1 VAVSGCPLV
10 GGRPTADG
18 SLAVGLRVIAVYKF
32 CKAVLL
38 LVFGLSVLQ
47 LLQPSV
53 VARVQRWVD
62 ALASI
67 ADRRA
72 LQHVLAVITGSSPQR
87 LELVAVG
94 ALLYTTLFTVE
105 GVGLWLGKRW
115 AAYLT
120 VIVTALLVPVEVYA
134 LVRHVSAPRAATLLV
149 NLAVVAYLIHHLRI
163 RNTPTESYG

>member
-1 VAVSGCPLV
+1 M
-10 GGRPTADG
+10 
-18 SLAVGLRVIAVYKF
+18 GLRVIAVYKF
-32 CKAVLL
+32 CKAVVL
-38 LVFGLSVLQ
+38 LVFSLGVLQ

-53 VARVQRWVD
+53 LARVQRWVD
-62 ALASI
+62 ALASM

-72 LQHVLAVITGSSPQR
+72 LQHILGVITGSSPQR

-94 ALLYTTLFTVE
+94 ALLYATLFTVE

-120 VIVTALLVPVEVYA
+120 VIATALLVPVEVYA
-134 LVRHVSAPRAATLLV
+134 LARHVSAARVATLLV

-163 RNTPTESYG
+163 RTTPTESYG

>member
-1 VAVSGCPLV
+1 M
-10 GGRPTADG
+10 
-18 SLAVGLRVIAVYKF
+18 GLRVIAVYKF

-38 LVFGLSVLQ
+38 LVFSLGVLQ

-53 VARVQRWVD
+53 LARVQRWVD
-62 ALASI
+62 ALASM

-72 LQHVLAVITGSSPQR
+72 LQHILGVITGSSPQR

-94 ALLYTTLFTVE
+94 ALLYATLFTVE

-120 VIVTALLVPVEVYA
+120 VIATALLVPVEVYA
-134 LVRHVSAPRAATLLV
+134 LARHVSAARVATLLV

-163 RNTPTESYG
+163 RTTPTESYG

>member
-1 VAVSGCPLV
+1 M
-10 GGRPTADG
+10 
-18 SLAVGLRVIAVYKF
+18 GLRVIAVYKF

-38 LVFGLSVLQ
+38 LVFSLGVLQ

-53 VARVQRWVD
+53 LARVQRWVD
-62 ALASI
+62 ALASM

-72 LQHVLAVITGSSPQR
+72 LQHILGVITGSSPQR

-94 ALLYTTLFTVE
+94 ALLYATLFTVE

-120 VIVTALLVPVEVYA
+120 VIATALLVPVEVYA
-134 LVRHVSAPRAATLLV
+134 LALHVSAARVATLLV

-163 RNTPTESYG
+163 RTTPTESYG